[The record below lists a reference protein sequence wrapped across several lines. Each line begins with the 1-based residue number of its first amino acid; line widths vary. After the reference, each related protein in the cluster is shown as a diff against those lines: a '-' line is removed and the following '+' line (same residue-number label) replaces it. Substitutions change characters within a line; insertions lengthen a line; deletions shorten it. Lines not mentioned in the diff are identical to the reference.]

1 MTVRGCFADWQ
12 LGCSCVHGR
21 VAVLGWDQS
30 CHVWRVLRGMCLQ
43 GPAAVS
49 LGRRLLSGWEG
60 SCATGLG
67 QERWQLGQCW
77 VGKCWKESEGGEP
90 EMLWE
95 ELGGRGNPAAFP
107 LPWQWFP
114 SATAVTSPQPCSSSS
129 SRSGSA
135 TQRCHKAQV
144 SSGNVPTALG
154 PKALRRLYQDKSN
167 HIPQRTFSRPEI
179 PLQGLPHLWVH
190 KAHWSYPK
198 ARGRNVCTIL
208 CLFFS
213 STFSREKSLRRT

>member
-1 MTVRGCFADWQ
+1 MAVRGCFADWQ

-167 HIPQRTFSRPEI
+167 HIPQRISPDLRSPYKDYHTFGYTRLTGHTPK
-179 PLQGLPHLWVH
+179 QGEEMSVLSCACFFQ
-190 KAHWSYPK
+190 AHSL
-198 ARGRNVCTIL
+198 GR
-208 CLFFS
+208 S
-213 STFSREKSLRRT
+213 H